1 MMLALE
7 SLFLIKEELF
17 CHLFSG
23 SKIFVPESVDDAHE
37 CEAGGNDDKA
47 LNRERKNTS
56 FNSVSLHRL
65 FS

>member
-1 MMLALE
+1 MMLALQ

-47 LNRERKNTS
+47 LNR
-56 FNSVSLHRL
+56 
-65 FS
+65 